1 MSLVIT
7 SNTPQNQVNTT
18 TTGINLPYSYTN
30 HLQGTLNIPPNS
42 EIAVQSVKINKTGN
56 IQLNKFNTQFG
67 FYMGRDQDAVN
78 WNLNDDFALDGEN
91 ELNNLDTKNNSLMI
105 PTYILP
111 KDEADKNFS
120 YNTNEIATE
129 LQIAWNK
136 SIYHPNLLKNTS
148 ASQGGGEYGGIV
160 TAKRSASNQG
170 FEGWE
175 FTLTNSSDRPLGA
188 LPTENNPGTDWINA
202 KFGNSAPAVA
212 YPTITNPD
220 TVNYEAF
227 IGTAYPLNLV
237 NGSFNCSFGTH
248 RSASIYNE
256 FAIGLTRACLPTA
269 TDTEDLPEWFTP
281 QGNALGFNG
290 SGGVLD
296 GVDEASTEFF
306 DWCIAS
312 VREEVSP
319 AVFKHALKL
328 FHNVSAWDAQ
338 RTQIEEYDYRYLNGG
353 NYYYFE
359 DELWKNVVFNV
370 KDERMKI
377 RMENGSGANAS
388 KTLVDG
394 SDTGGGGGFFP
405 INASNMKPVCPTT
418 RFLYP
423 KLLIKPTL
431 NMVINKFYGVSVAD
445 HVYGKANYIDLWSQ
459 SKSSGIDRS
468 SRGLSELLEY
478 MRRLDTNI
486 YFEYDRS
493 RVNYKIINDQNGL
506 STQGDGLRLNGNFRI
521 VSAPSFTYAMSDSLN
536 TNLLLGFENNTNTPA
551 ETKYALA
558 NPNLLKWK
566 SNTVPK
572 MVSKESIFIRLKNMT
587 FESANFSNSAMSKIL
602 YHVPTFDNS
611 GNDVGSLHLEPTQM
625 VYLDLN
631 NTYPINLSTV
641 EIDFVYNNEQL
652 ATGLEGKSVVVL
664 HIRQKK

>member
-30 HLQGTLNIPPNS
+30 HLQGTLTIPPNS

-67 FYMGRDQDAVN
+67 FYMGRDQDGVN
-78 WNLNDDFALDGEN
+78 WDLSDDFNVDG
-91 ELNNLDTKNNSLMI
+91 LGKLDTENNSLMI

-111 KDEADKNFS
+111 KDRANKNFS

-148 ASQGGGEYGGIV
+148 ASQGGGEYGGVV

-175 FTLTNSSDRPLGA
+175 FTLTNSSDKPLGA

-202 KFGNSAPAVA
+202 KLGNSAPSVA

-220 TVNYEAF
+220 SNNHEAF

-248 RSASIYNE
+248 RSGSTYSE

-269 TDTEDLPEWFTP
+269 TDTEDLPEWFQP
-281 QGNALGFNG
+281 KGNPMGFNA
-290 SGGVLD
+290 SGVL
-296 GVDEASTEFF
+296 GVNQTSAEFF

-312 VREEVSP
+312 VWDRVEE
-319 AVFKHALKL
+319 KHALKL
-328 FHNVSAWDAQ
+328 FHNVSSSDPQ
-338 RTQIEEYDYRYLNGG
+338 RTELEEFNYKWMNGDD
-353 NYYYFE
+353 YYYFE
-359 DELWKNVVFNV
+359 DEKWKNVVFNV
-370 KDERMKI
+370 RDERMKI

-459 SKSSGIDRS
+459 SKSTGTIGS
-468 SRGLSELLEY
+468 SRALSELQEY
-478 MRRLDTNI
+478 MRRLDSNI
-486 YFEYDRS
+486 YFTTDES
-493 RVNYKIINDQNGL
+493 RVNYKIINEQSGL
-506 STQGDGLRLNGNFRI
+506 ATQGDGIRLRGNFRI
-521 VSAPSFTYAMSDSLN
+521 VSAPVDAFSMSYTLN
-536 TNLLLGFENNTNTPA
+536 TNLLLGFQNNTNTPP
-551 ETKYALA
+551 ETKYALS

-566 SNTVPK
+566 SNSVPK
-572 MVSKESIFIRLKNMT
+572 MVSKESLFIRLKNMT

-631 NTYPINLSTV
+631 NTYPINMSTMEV
-641 EIDFVYNNEQL
+641 DFIYNDETL
-652 ATGLEGKSVVVL
+652 ATGLEGKSVVVF